1 VAEALLKGEE
11 AELVRKA
18 IELAKAGNVPMLT
31 FLLGRLLPKERS
43 VRVELPPMHRADD
56 AVDRLGAIID
66 AIATGQIAPSEG
78 SALRALVM
86 DRAHIMHDVELN
98 LRLTDIEKRQ
108 VDIQHAVEKLQ
119 EQRW

>member
-1 VAEALLKGEE
+1 MAEALLKGEE

-43 VRVELPPMHRADD
+43 VRIDLPPMHRADD
-56 AVDRLGAIID
+56 AIDRLGAIID
-66 AIATGQIAPSEG
+66 AVAAGQIAPSEG
-78 SALRALVM
+78 SALGAQVMARA
-86 DRAHIMHDVELN
+86 RIMQDLELS
-98 LRLTDIEKRQ
+98 LRLNDIEKRQ